1 MLNWRNMVKA
11 FTVFVL
17 LIWFAPSAVSG
28 AQETSSP
35 DGMLEVSRINGTKFR
50 IPPTGVSAAGVQ
62 PTDGPE
68 ISWEEINELT
78 TKNALLG
85 DDPTATV
92 VRLRGNGV
100 LQVRS
105 LTAADGLVSMSTDL
119 AEIRYPL
126 LDIHSIRF
134 AKSEGEAEWQALLQ
148 ESSTEADRILVT
160 TSRGPRVIAGL
171 LEGMDAD
178 AVRIV
183 FEGEERRITW
193 DKVLGVVPAALDKSL
208 EPKFLVQLVD
218 RSVLISDSIQVED
231 GQWQIGWKDQRSS
244 LAPEMI
250 VSVRVRS
257 NRVFYLSDLNPIVD
271 EVQTMI
277 APPAVQQRDKNI
289 FSQPLALRMPDS
301 AGSSQ
306 SGGITQTF
314 TKGWGTRSRGRLV
327 FELPPGFERLQGW
340 VGIDPSANGQGIC
353 QATLLV
359 DGIQVFSQEI
369 QGRQPAVAFDVPIA
383 DGRQLELLVEPGPQL
398 DLSDWVNWAEIRL
411 LK

>member
-134 AKSEGEAEWQALLQ
+134 AKS
-148 ESSTEADRILVT
+148 
-160 TSRGPRVIAGL
+160 
-171 LEGMDAD
+171 
-178 AVRIV
+178 
-183 FEGEERRITW
+183 
-193 DKVLGVVPAALDKSL
+193 
-208 EPKFLVQLVD
+208 
-218 RSVLISDSIQVED
+218 
-231 GQWQIGWKDQRSS
+231 
-244 LAPEMI
+244 
-250 VSVRVRS
+250 
-257 NRVFYLSDLNPIVD
+257 
-271 EVQTMI
+271 
-277 APPAVQQRDKNI
+277 
-289 FSQPLALRMPDS
+289 
-301 AGSSQ
+301 
-306 SGGITQTF
+306 
-314 TKGWGTRSRGRLV
+314 
-327 FELPPGFERLQGW
+327 
-340 VGIDPSANGQGIC
+340 
-353 QATLLV
+353 
-359 DGIQVFSQEI
+359 
-369 QGRQPAVAFDVPIA
+369 
-383 DGRQLELLVEPGPQL
+383 
-398 DLSDWVNWAEIRL
+398 
-411 LK
+411 